1 MTSATNP
8 WNAIY
13 KMAAGK
19 TKRTA
24 HITTLRQQD
33 GSMTTNL
40 QDTLLQ
46 MIKKFAPDDNQEDDT
61 ETHRKIRVC
70 THTPPDTDDD
80 EEFTIQEVTNVVMG
94 MGNKKAPGEDG
105 ILNEVWKGVAL
116 ILPKYLTAIYN
127 GCLKEGVFPKRW
139 KKSKIIPIVKPGKEG
154 SDEVNKFRPI
164 SLFNSGGKV
173 LEKLMIGRIN
183 HHVYS
188 REYMRNNQYG
198 FRPQKS
204 TVDAPMA
211 IKDFVKESLEAGEVI
226 VLVSLD
232 VQGPFDAAW
241 WPGVLREM
249 KKCMCPRKLYKL
261 AMSYFTQRTAALTTN
276 SLRIEKEVTRGF
288 SQGAC
293 CGPGF

>member
-1 MTSATNP
+1 
-8 WNAIY
+8 
-13 KMAAGK
+13 
-19 TKRTA
+19 
-24 HITTLRQQD
+24 
-33 GSMTTNL
+33 
-40 QDTLLQ
+40 
-46 MIKKFAPDDNQEDDT
+46 
-61 ETHRKIRVC
+61 
-70 THTPPDTDDD
+70 
-80 EEFTIQEVTNVVMG
+80 

-105 ILNEVWKGVAL
+105 ISNEVWKGVSA